1 MAITTY
7 TKQDVLEYFEE
18 ARCQLDILT
27 SELLTIY
34 RDMVDADINSVTGLS
49 EMSDVTGK
57 LIEARRLL
65 TRVELDFPFDKFDK

>member
-1 MAITTY
+1 MAITIY

-34 RDMVDADINSVTGLS
+34 RDMVEADINCVTGLS
-49 EMSDVTGK
+49 EMSDMTGK

>member
-1 MAITTY
+1 MAETNY

-27 SELLTIY
+27 AELLTIY
-34 RDMVDADINSVTGLS
+34 RDMVEADINCVTGLS
-49 EMSDVTGK
+49 EMSDTTGK